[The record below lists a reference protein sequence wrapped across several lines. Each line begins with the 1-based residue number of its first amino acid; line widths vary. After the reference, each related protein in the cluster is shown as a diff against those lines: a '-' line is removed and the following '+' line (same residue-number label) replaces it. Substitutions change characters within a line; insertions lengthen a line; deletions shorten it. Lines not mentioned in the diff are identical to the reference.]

1 MENELKTQ
9 HHVKPR
15 TAMDRDYTWF
25 LGRKMCNTGTSS
37 GKVARYNRDAF
48 KLLYG
53 TDDEFQ
59 PGTDVDVAKIY
70 YQQITYKSTGSNKY
84 AATGTRNERNLLN
97 HVKNTLFCDNL
108 HQRYT

>member
-1 MENELKTQ
+1 
-9 HHVKPR
+9 
-15 TAMDRDYTWF
+15 MDCDYTWF

-70 YQQITYKSTGSNKY
+70 YQQITYKSWSSINKC
-84 AATGTRNERNLLN
+84 
-97 HVKNTLFCDNL
+97 HVKPDYGFSKLYYGNF
-108 HQRYT
+108 HSI

>member
-1 MENELKTQ
+1 
-9 HHVKPR
+9 
-15 TAMDRDYTWF
+15 MDRDYTWF

-37 GKVARYNRDAF
+37 GKVARYNHDAF

-53 TDDEFQ
+53 TDDGFQ

-70 YQQITYKSTGSNKY
+70 YRQVTYKSTGSNKY

-108 HQRYT
+108 HRRYT